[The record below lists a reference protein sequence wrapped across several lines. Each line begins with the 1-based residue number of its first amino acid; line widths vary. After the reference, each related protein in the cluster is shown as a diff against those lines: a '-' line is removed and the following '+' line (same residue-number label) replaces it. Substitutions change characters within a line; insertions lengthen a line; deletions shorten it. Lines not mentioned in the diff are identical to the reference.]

1 MRGDDAGHD
10 GGDING
16 LPTEYNLEEM
26 HNFYKRK
33 PLVVARRFLE
43 VTHHLLV
50 LTLTL
55 HFNKY
60 FIFHASVRCV

>member
-1 MRGDDAGHD
+1 VLALRGDDGGHD

-26 HNFYKRK
+26 HNFYKKK

-43 VTHHLLV
+43 VTYH
-50 LTLTL
+50 
-55 HFNKY
+55 
-60 FIFHASVRCV
+60 SV